1 METKKKKFDAV
12 EMSRELREKTSALLN
27 AMTREEQLAHF
38 KEVRERYR
46 AEWQQRQAAAEK
58 RP

>member
-27 AMTREEQLAHF
+27 AMTREEQLAYL
-38 KEVRERYR
+38 KDVREKYR
-46 AEWQQRQAAAEK
+46 AEWNRRQSAAETK
-58 RP
+58 P